1 MSIIREHGRLTD
13 SWAASHDNSFLPEAD
28 AIHEPHHALSAFG
41 VTADSPLNTWTAHKK
56 LDGVAARWKGKR
68 LDYVLYRGPA
78 RPRARKRRSHQAT
91 SSEGAPQIDPFDLEP
106 RLHCTSS
113 KVAMTAKVP
122 GMHMSLSDHFAV
134 EAVLSIQY
142 PSPSSPTMPPPPAA
156 PSVWDNGVNITGNGS
171 GASPSYRDNDHTVH
185 LNGSS
190 PPLSSGPPSPTSHSP
205 PHPQDSTAYDDMGE
219 DIYGEP
225 GLSPRRV
232 EDMLVVLSGAYQAS
246 ARRSREHLLVF
257 GLCAVSLV
265 GLVIGS
271 AWQPLSGAN
280 PVMVAVGGLLTWLG
294 TTMLYSGFVWG
305 NWEAN
310 TLLTVVEE
318 LDLFSRRRAI
328 RASHESRRSS

>member
-78 RPRARKRRSHQAT
+78 RPRARKRRSHQST
-91 SSEGAPQIDPFDLEP
+91 SSEGAPQIHPFDLEP

-190 PPLSSGPPSPTSHSP
+190 PPLSSGPPSPTSPQPSP
-205 PHPQDSTAYDDMGE
+205 PTRLHRVRRHGAKTSTANPGSHRGASKTCSSCSPAHTKPPRGARGS
-219 DIYGEP
+219 IY
-225 GLSPRRV
+225 SF
-232 EDMLVVLSGAYQAS
+232 SGS
-246 ARRSREHLLVF
+246 VPSRS
-257 GLCAVSLV
+257 
-265 GLVIGS
+265 
-271 AWQPLSGAN
+271 
-280 PVMVAVGGLLTWLG
+280 
-294 TTMLYSGFVWG
+294 
-305 NWEAN
+305 
-310 TLLTVVEE
+310 
-318 LDLFSRRRAI
+318 
-328 RASHESRRSS
+328 